1 MVSTVKSR
9 NGDNPATND
18 DLRSRDFN
26 DPRKLFL
33 SLLSFRILPSNF
45 LLEFNHGGKVRR
57 VESNEGYLYTIGSN
71 RRGLNRIKRG
81 KINLTFSYF

>member
-1 MVSTVKSR
+1 M
-9 NGDNPATND
+9 
-18 DLRSRDFN
+18 
-26 DPRKLFL
+26 
-33 SLLSFRILPSNF
+33 
-45 LLEFNHGGKVRR
+45 RR